1 MERLRDSEN
10 SEIEGGEGGYDD
22 RFSMIQTRST
32 LPSSTEPYR
41 SVYLDVQAKLE
52 GGRRREGV

>member
-1 MERLRDSEN
+1 MERLRD

-32 LPSSTEPYR
+32 LPSSTEPHR